1 MNRLWQASIV
11 AAGIGVGLGLALP
24 AAAQERVWQ
33 DGRWIV
39 LPPPAPPRVMPT
51 EPGRWTRGP
60 DGRWDGGTRAPGG
73 WSAYHRLGRG
83 AVLPPYWMGG
93 PFRVPDYLRYGLP
106 APPPGYFWVRYYDDA
121 VLADTRGNVW
131 DAMSGIAWNDRGVT
145 MAEARPAGAPYP
157 PPPVEPD
164 ARPRPDARAYPD
176 PRDDYRPAPPPP
188 PPPPP
193 APIPAYDRGAPVV
206 TRGAT
211 VTVVQAGPGVVTL
224 RQAPDGRWVRGD
236 DGYGDGY
243 GYGYADAYAAGAYPA
258 GATVVVIQPAPV
270 VTTTTR
276 VVEERIVTVR
286 GGRYRHK
293 TVRRQGCACR

>member
-1 MNRLWQASIV
+1 MNRAWQASMM
-11 AAGIGVGLGLALP
+11 AAGIGMGLGLALP

-73 WSAYHRLGRG
+73 WSNYHRLGRG

-121 VLADTRGNVW
+121 VLVDTRGNVW
-131 DAMSGIAWNDRGVT
+131 DATTGIAWNDRGGVT
-145 MAEARPAGAPYP
+145 VAQAAPAGAPYP

-164 ARPRPDARAYPD
+164 ARPYP
-176 PRDDYRPAPPPP
+176 PAPRGDFVPPP

-193 APIPAYDRGAPVV
+193 APVPDRYRGA
-206 TRGAT
+206 A

-224 RQAPDGRWVRGD
+224 RQAPDGRWVRGA
-236 DGYGDGY
+236 DGGGDGY